1 MLGRFLAAAWSY
13 ELASWLAFLAVV
25 TRLEA
30 EAGAAASGL
39 YFVLYNGVQLPAA
52 AVLGPWLDRL
62 DRGRGFALALVLPL
76 PALAFAL
83 GAPSLTSGL
92 FLGAA
97 YALSDYLLFALVP
110 AAVPQLVPMERV
122 SRANALWQTGSG
134 VIFAAAPAAAG
145 LGLERLGYRAV
156 LLLAGL
162 LLGTALLLWPG
173 RSLGRVGEGA
183 PRGGWGAVLAAPLA
197 AKGALAVFWVAL
209 GGGLVNAALPVLTGG
224 GEDYGIVLSAI
235 GAGGLLTTLLFTRV
249 PLARPL
255 RLAGAGAL
263 AHAAGDL
270 LLLAGVYLPAGVLKG
285 GANAAFTLGLDT
297 ALQLELSPRVL
308 ARAFSLGW
316 AVGNLGQM
324 MGAGAFAAFARPLG
338 ARVLLGFSA
347 GFALLALVPL
357 KGAGAALRRPRG
369 EEAP

>member
-1 MLGRFLAAAWSY
+1 MAAAWGY

-25 TRLEA
+25 TQLEA

-52 AVLGPWLDRL
+52 ALLGPWLDRL
-62 DRGRGFALALVLPL
+62 DRGQGFALALVLPL
-76 PALAFAL
+76 PALALAL

-97 YALSDYLLFALVP
+97 YALSDYLLFSLVP
-110 AAVPQLVPMERV
+110 AAIPQLVPMERV

-162 LLGTALLLWPG
+162 LIGTALLLWPG
-173 RSLGRVGEGA
+173 RSLGRVGEEA
-183 PRGGWGAVLAAPLA
+183 PRGGWGAVLAVPLA
-197 AKGALAVFWVAL
+197 VKGALAVFWVAL

-224 GEDYGIVLSAI
+224 GKDYGIVLSAI
-235 GAGGLLTTLLFTRV
+235 GTGGLLTTLLFTRV

-255 RLAGAGAL
+255 RLAGAGVL
-263 AHAAGDL
+263 AHAASDL
-270 LLLAGVYLPAGVLKG
+270 LLLAGVYFPAGMLKG

-316 AVGNLGQM
+316 AVGNLGQAL
-324 MGAGAFAAFARPLG
+324 GAGVFGLLAPEIG
-338 ARVLLGFSA
+338 PRVLLLGS
-347 GFALLALVPL
+347 ALLALLALFPIR
-357 KGAGAALRRPRG
+357 GAGSAG
-369 EEAP
+369 ERAPFSK